1 MDRRSFL
8 NAAGAL
14 AGIATTGSAARAQ
27 PLPGAARARAASQAA
42 ARPRWA
48 LVLGGG
54 TARGFAHIGVIK
66 VLQQEGL
73 MPDLV
78 VGTSAGALI
87 GAFFAAG
94 YSGVQMEEV
103 AMKVKDGDVA
113 DLVTGNKRGMVAG
126 DALQAFV
133 NKYLYNTPIER
144 LKLPFA
150 AVAANLTTGEPA
162 IFRTGDAGFA
172 VRASSSVPA
181 VFIPARQGDNEYVD
195 GGLISPV
202 PIRIARDLGAD
213 HVVAV
218 SVSGTPQ
225 AGHPVGMY
233 ELLMQSFDIMASS
246 LTRLELREADV
257 VIKPELGR
265 IAFTDFDSRNLLITL
280 GEQAARRAVPSI
292 RSKLRLG

>member
-14 AGIATTGSAARAQ
+14 AAVGGGSAAAQ
-27 PLPGAARARAASQAA
+27 SQTAPKSPGPTGARAKAAGSASAASAAA

-54 TARGFAHIGVIK
+54 TARGFAHIGVIE
-66 VLQQEGL
+66 VLQREGL
-73 MPDLV
+73 VPDLV

-94 YSGVQMEEV
+94 YSGAQMEEV

-113 DLVTGNKRGMVAG
+113 DLVNGNKRGMVAG

-133 NKYLYNTPIER
+133 NKYLNSAPIER

-150 AVAANLTTGEPA
+150 AVAANLTIGEPA
-162 IFRTGDAGFA
+162 IFRTGDTGFA

-181 VFIPARQGDNEYVD
+181 VFIPARLNDNEYVD

-202 PIRIARDLGAD
+202 PIRIARELGAE
-213 HVVAV
+213 HVV
-218 SVSGTPQ
+218 
-225 AGHPVGMY
+225 
-233 ELLMQSFDIMASS
+233 
-246 LTRLELREADV
+246 R
-257 VIKPELGR
+257 
-265 IAFTDFDSRNLLITL
+265 
-280 GEQAARRAVPSI
+280 
-292 RSKLRLG
+292 